1 MEGEE
6 REVKRRREDEE
17 TAKVVADLE
26 ARLEASEERADE
38 AEAKAEAMKTKAR
51 LHSNRL
57 FKSFARAQ
65 KRIDEIET
73 SKTSGASSSTIT
85 YSEEE
90 VEEMEDVIGEITK
103 ELAELKA
110 VHKHDEVEYERNRSA
125 VVNFRLKYREGAPG
139 FESSRLMINRR
150 ILKAPGMRGEPGPRS
165 ARSVSSW
172 ALTC

>member
-1 MEGEE
+1 VEGEE

-38 AEAKAEAMKTKAR
+38 AEAKAEALKTKAR

-57 FKSFARAQ
+57 FMSLARAQ
-65 KRIDEIET
+65 KRMDEIET
-73 SKTSGASSSTIT
+73 SKTTGASSSTIT

-90 VEEMEDVIGEITK
+90 VEEMEGVIGEITK

-110 VHKHDEVEYERNRSA
+110 CTNMTRWNTSA
-125 VVNFRLKYREGAPG
+125 TARL
-139 FESSRLMINRR
+139 SQT
-150 ILKAPGMRGEPGPRS
+150 S
-165 ARSVSSW
+165 A
-172 ALTC
+172 

>member
-38 AEAKAEAMKTKAR
+38 AEAKAETLKTKAR

-57 FKSFARAQ
+57 FKSLARAL

-73 SKTSGASSSTIT
+73 SETTGASSSTIT
-85 YSEEE
+85 CSEEE
-90 VEEMEDVIGEITK
+90 VEEMEGVIGEITK

-110 VHKHDEVEYERNRSA
+110 VHKHGEVEYERNRSA
-125 VVNFRLKYREGAPG
+125 VANFRSQYRE
-139 FESSRLMINRR
+139 
-150 ILKAPGMRGEPGPRS
+150 
-165 ARSVSSW
+165 
-172 ALTC
+172 LTDLRQQWNKLEA